1 MYVKLIVQIAD
12 VEVDKICSALMLVVL
27 VKKQSE
33 ETLKLLMNLQVM
45 RESSFIMD

>member
-12 VEVDKICSALMLVVL
+12 VEADEICSALMLVVL